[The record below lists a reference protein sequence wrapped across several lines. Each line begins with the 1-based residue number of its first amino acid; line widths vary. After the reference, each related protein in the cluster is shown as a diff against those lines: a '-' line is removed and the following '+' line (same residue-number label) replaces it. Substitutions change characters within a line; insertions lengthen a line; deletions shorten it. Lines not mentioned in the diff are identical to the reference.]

1 MTSVIGQFYELIKL
15 TDMIEYKK
23 VTMKCGHCK
32 QEGHSKRTCPTMT
45 AATAAT
51 TTAATTTAATTTAA
65 TTTNTYVKPPLKWV
79 GSKQQ
84 IMDEVLALYPTQMN
98 NYIEPF
104 LGGGSVLLGLL
115 SLRQQGKIQ
124 INGNLYASD
133 SNPNIIG
140 LYQNIQSHCE
150 ELIDA
155 LQTIVT
161 RYSAI
166 QGTTVNRNATTLEEA
181 LSSRESY
188 YYWTRFTFN
197 GISQDKKVSPRGSA
211 MLLFLNKTCFRGVY
225 REGPHGLNV
234 PFEKQHQNP
243 TIFDAAHLRQVS
255 ELIQGVRFTC
265 QGFEASMAIA
275 EKRDVVYLDPP
286 YVPETTTSFV
296 GYTVDGFSAENHA
309 LLFYRMDGLAEKG
322 VHVIMSNADVPL
334 VREAFPEPY
343 HTQVISVRRA
353 IHSKKPDST
362 TNEVLI
368 TNKK

>member
-1 MTSVIGQFYELIKL
+1 
-15 TDMIEYKK
+15 
-23 VTMKCGHCK
+23 MKCGHCK
-32 QEGHSKRTCPTMT
+32 QEGHSKRTCPVLAAAASAAASAATST
-45 AATAAT
+45 AASTATSTAAS
-51 TTAATTTAATTTAA
+51 TAT
-65 TTTNTYVKPPLKWV
+65 TYVKPPLKWV
-79 GSKQQ
+79 GGKAQLLEQ
-84 IMDEVLALYPTQMN
+84 IFALFPTRMN

-124 INGNLYASD
+124 IDGNLYASD
-133 SNPNIIG
+133 SNPNTIG

-166 QGTTVNRNATTLEEA
+166 QGTHVNRKATTLEEA

-197 GISQDKKVSPRGSA
+197 GISQENKVSPRGSA

-234 PFEKQHQNP
+234 PFEKQNQNQ
-243 TIFDAAHLRQVS
+243 TIFDAVHLRQVS

-265 QGFEASMAIA
+265 QGFEASMAHA
-275 EKRDVVYLDPP
+275 EQGDVVYLDPP
-286 YVPETTTSFV
+286 YAPETATSFV
-296 GYTVDGFSAENHA
+296 GYNADGFSGEKHV
-309 LLFYRMDGLAEKG
+309 LLFDMTHRLAEKR
-322 VHVIMSNADVPL
+322 VKVIMSNADVPL
-334 VREAFPEPY
+334 VRAAFDEPY

-353 IHSKKPDST
+353 IHSKNPESK

-368 TNKK
+368 TNP

>member
-1 MTSVIGQFYELIKL
+1 
-15 TDMIEYKK
+15 
-23 VTMKCGHCK
+23 MKCGHCK
-32 QEGHSKRTCPTMT
+32 QEGHSKRTCPVLVVPT
-45 AATAAT
+45 AATLT
-51 TTAATTTAATTTAA
+51 
-65 TTTNTYVKPPLKWV
+65 TYVKPPLKWV
-79 GSKQQ
+79 GGKTQLLDQ
-84 IMDEVLALYPTQMN
+84 IFALFPTQMN

-115 SLRQQGKIQ
+115 SLRQQRKIQ
-124 INGNLYASD
+124 IDGNLYASD

-150 ELIDA
+150 ELIAA

-161 RYSAI
+161 RYATI
-166 QGTTVNRNATTLEEA
+166 QGTDVNRNATTLEDA

-197 GISQDKKVSPRGSA
+197 GISQENKVSPRGSA
-211 MLLFLNKTCFRGVY
+211 MLLFLNKTCFRGLY

-234 PFEKQHQNP
+234 PFEKQNQHQ
-243 TIFDAAHLRQVS
+243 TIFDAAHVRQVS

-275 EKRDVVYLDPP
+275 ERGDVVYLDPP
-286 YVPETTTSFV
+286 YVPETATSFV
-296 GYTVDGFSAENHA
+296 GYHADGFSAENHA

-322 VHVIMSNADVPL
+322 IHVIMSNADVPL